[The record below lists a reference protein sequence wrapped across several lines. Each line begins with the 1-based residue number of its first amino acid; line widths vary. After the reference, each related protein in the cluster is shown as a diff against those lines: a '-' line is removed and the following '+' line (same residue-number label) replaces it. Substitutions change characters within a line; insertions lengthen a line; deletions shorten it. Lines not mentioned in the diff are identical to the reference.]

1 MRFMLLKMSP
11 RTGPSDLHEEAQFV
25 RSLHAAGVLLS
36 ADLLEPPTIGARVE
50 WPSGMPQVHPR
61 WAREMQREI
70 VRYWVID
77 AKSLAEAVEWA
88 KRCPC
93 TETEAIEVRQILE
106 PVAHRLLRE
115 PMARH

>member
-1 MRFMLLKMSP
+1 MRFMLLKMSSL
-11 RTGPSDLHEEAQFV
+11 TGPSDSDEEGQFV
-25 RSLHAAGVLLS
+25 RSLHAAGVLFS
-36 ADLLEPPTIGARVE
+36 ADLLEPPSLGIRVE
-50 WPSGMPQVHPR
+50 RPTGMPQVHPR
-61 WAREMQREI
+61 RPREMQREI

-77 AKSLAEAVEWA
+77 VKSLAEAVEWA

-106 PVAHRLLRE
+106 PSAPRRLRE